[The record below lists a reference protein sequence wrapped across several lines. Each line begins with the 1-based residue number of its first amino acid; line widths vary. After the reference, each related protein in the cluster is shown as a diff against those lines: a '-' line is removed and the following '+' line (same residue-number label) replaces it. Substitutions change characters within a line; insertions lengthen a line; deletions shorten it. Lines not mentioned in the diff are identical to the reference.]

1 MDIYTQLMRDEGVR
15 HKMYKDSEGI
25 ETIGVGHNLR
35 AKAISQRAVEVILE
49 DDVTD
54 TIRELHEALPWL
66 KDLSDAR
73 QGVLINMAFNL
84 GVQGLLGFKN
94 TLKAIQ
100 EGRWEDARK
109 GILDSKYAK
118 QVGPRAHRLGLQLV
132 TDRWV

>member
-1 MDIYTQLMRDEGVR
+1 MDIYLQLMRDEGVK
-15 HKMYKDSEGI
+15 HKMYKDSLGI

-49 DDVTD
+49 DDIAD
-54 TIRELHEALPWL
+54 AKQELFAALPWV
-66 KDLSDAR
+66 KDLSEPR

-84 GVQGLLGFKN
+84 GIQGLLGFKN

-100 EGRWEDARK
+100 EGRWEDAKK

-118 QVGPRAHRLGLQLV
+118 QVGPRAHRLALQLV

>member
-1 MDIYTQLMRDEGVR
+1 MDIYTQLMRDEGIR
-15 HKMYKDSEGI
+15 HKMYKDSVGI
-25 ETIGVGHNLR
+25 ETIGVGHNLQ

-49 DDVTD
+49 DDVQD
-54 TIRELHEALPWL
+54 TIKELHAALPWV

-73 QGVLINMAFNL
+73 RGVLINMAFNL
-84 GVQGLLGFKN
+84 GIKGLLSFKN

-109 GILDSKYAK
+109 GILDSKYAQ

>member
-100 EGRWEDARK
+100 EGRWEDAK
-109 GILDSKYAK
+109 QGILDSKYAK
-118 QVGPRAHRLGLQLV
+118 QVGPRAHRLALQLV